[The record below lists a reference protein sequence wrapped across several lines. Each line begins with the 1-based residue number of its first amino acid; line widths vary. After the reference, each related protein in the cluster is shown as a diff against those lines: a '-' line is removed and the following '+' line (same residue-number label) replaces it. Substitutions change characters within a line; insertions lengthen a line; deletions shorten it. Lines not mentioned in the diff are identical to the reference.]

1 MSLTLVQIQM
11 MLDTNLHVGHNDSTD
26 YMDSMI
32 LCFLNKKEKK
42 SKSDLIG
49 EITAALGPLE
59 CNSL

>member
-32 LCFLNKKEKK
+32 LCPLNKKEKK

-49 EITAALGPLE
+49 EVPAALGPLE